1 MELLATEL
9 ALDPRNR
16 DESWVL
22 TALTE
27 ASQGGRRLDEMLL
40 DFWSMMVAVM
50 ILDDDDDD
58 DDDDAAA
65 DAAAAADDDDVD
77 DFG

>member
-1 MELLATEL
+1 MVELLATEL

-16 DESWVL
+16 DESSVL

-58 DDDDAAA
+58 DDAAA
-65 DAAAAADDDDVD
+65 DAAAAADDDVD